1 MRGVIFE
8 GNRKAS
14 IREFPDPKAGPGEAV
29 IQIKASGLCGT
40 DLHRYRGDDPVTMI
54 TGHEPCGVIAELG
67 TGSPE
72 TLKVGD
78 RVMCHHYSGCGI
90 CELCSMGYEQLCP
103 TGHVTYGGGTGH
115 GANADYILVPS
126 RTLVHLHD
134 SLSFEEGAAI
144 SCGTGTAWNGLQKM
158 NISGRDTVVVF
169 GQGPVGLSGPL
180 SAKSMG
186 ARVIGVDIVSE
197 RLALSKELG
206 ADHVVNASNDD
217 PVAAILELTGG
228 LGASA
233 SLETSG
239 NPTARQQV
247 LQCLAPFGRCCY
259 VGVGGPAEIDFN
271 RDVIFKVITIFCS
284 WTFSKAELI
293 EISRFFVDT
302 RAPLSKLIT
311 HRYSLDQAEEAFQE
325 FDSSTTGKCV
335 FVME

>member
-14 IREFPDPKAGPGEAV
+14 IREFPEPKAGPGEAV

-40 DLHRYRGDDPVTMI
+40 DLHRYRGEDPVMMI
-54 TGHEPCGVIAELG
+54 TGHEPCGVVAELG
-67 TGSPE
+67 MGSPSS
-72 TLKVGD
+72 LKVGD
-78 RVMCHHYSGCGI
+78 RVMCHHYAGCGI
-90 CELCSMGYEQLCP
+90 CEICSMGYEQLCP
-103 TGHVTYGGGTGH
+103 SGHVTYGGGTGH
-115 GANADYILVPS
+115 GANADYMLVPS

-169 GQGPVGLSGPL
+169 GQGPVGLSGTL
-180 SAKSMG
+180 SAKAMG
-186 ARVIGVDIVSE
+186 ARVIGVDVVPE
-197 RLALSKELG
+197 RLSLAKELG
-206 ADHVVNASNDD
+206 ADHVINASDDD
-217 PVAAILELTGG
+217 PVEAILDMTSG
-228 LGASA
+228 LGSTA

-239 NPTARQQV
+239 DTTARQQV
-247 LQCLAPFGRCCY
+247 LRCLAPFGRCCY

-271 RDVIFKVITIFCS
+271 RDVIFKVVTIFGS

-293 EISRFFVDT
+293 EISRFFAET
-302 RAPLSKLIT
+302 GAPLSKLIT
-311 HRYSLDQAEEAFQE
+311 HRYSLDQAEEAFKE

-335 FVME
+335 FVMK